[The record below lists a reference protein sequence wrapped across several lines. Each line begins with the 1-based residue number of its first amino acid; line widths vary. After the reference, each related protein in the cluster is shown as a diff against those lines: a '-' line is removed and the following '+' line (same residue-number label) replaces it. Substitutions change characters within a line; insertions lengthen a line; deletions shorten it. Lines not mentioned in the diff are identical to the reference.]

1 MSTTANPKCDQR
13 VCSRVS
19 CSADWVS
26 WAPRSD
32 TYTCRSWHYHD
43 ETVQMVQMSIKD
55 HSVVNTVFGKI
66 IWAKISLLQ
75 NVQRTNRTD
84 KYDTSSDFIK
94 KTQLIFVDPRRNL
107 ERAYPK
113 YLKVLW
119 GKERPWESIVFFKFL
134 NPLVLLSFLQEHKQ
148 F

>member
-1 MSTTANPKCDQR
+1 MFREQIGLINTTR
-13 VCSRVS
+13 RL
-19 CSADWVS
+19 
-26 WAPRSD
+26 
-32 TYTCRSWHYHD
+32 T
-43 ETVQMVQMSIKD
+43 
-55 HSVVNTVFGKI
+55 
-66 IWAKISLLQ
+66 LL
-75 NVQRTNRTD
+75 
-84 KYDTSSDFIK
+84 K

-119 GKERPWESIVFFKFL
+119 GKERPWESIVFFKLL